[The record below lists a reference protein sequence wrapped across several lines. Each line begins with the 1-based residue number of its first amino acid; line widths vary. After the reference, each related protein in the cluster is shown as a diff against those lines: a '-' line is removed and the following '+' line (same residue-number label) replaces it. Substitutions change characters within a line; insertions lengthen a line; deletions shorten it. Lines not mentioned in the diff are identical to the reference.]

1 MKWQVVIIFFGCISN
16 AILGQKEL
24 GLQVDENRTVLFGAD
39 TIGTG
44 YKFMWIPDKGA
55 LRAGSVDGSKWNYG
69 NIGYYSTALGAG
81 TEATNAACTAIG
93 WFNKA
98 SGSYATALGTGTIAA
113 SLASTAVGVGNLTG
127 GDPINWIGT
136 DPLFQVGNGW
146 PTTIRSD
153 ALTILKNGQ
162 VHIPHGLDASLSSH
176 GYLMLGNP
184 LAGNI
189 IIDDNEIMARSNG
202 QVANLFL
209 NHDGGNLYLGGN
221 VFLEITPN
229 GDRAN
234 LQLDIN
240 TGQIYWENSS
250 RRFKENIST
259 LQDDW
264 TKILNIRPV
273 KYTRPG
279 LDDYWEYGYIAEEI
293 DSIGLSNL
301 VTYDT
306 TGLPNN
312 VNYEKMVLY
321 LTEMI
326 KLQQERLDRQ
336 QFQIDELI
344 GKLEN

>member
-1 MKWQVVIIFFGCISN
+1 MKWQVVIVLFACISET
-16 AILGQKEL
+16 LDGQSDL
-24 GLQVDENRTVLFGAD
+24 GLHIAQNQTVLFGED
-39 TIGTG
+39 TMGTG
-44 YKFMWIPDKGA
+44 SKFMWIPDKNA
-55 LRAGSVDGSKWNYG
+55 LRAGFIDGSGWNFG
-69 NIGYYSTALGAG
+69 NIGYSSIALGVG
-81 TEATNAACTAIG
+81 TEAPNLSSTAIG

-98 SGSYATALGTGTIAA
+98 SGYYSTALGASTIAT
-113 SLASTAVGVGNLTG
+113 SLASTAVGIGNLTG

-136 DPLFQVGNGW
+136 DPIFQVGNGW
-146 PTTIRSD
+146 PTTNRSD

-162 VHIPHGLDASLSSH
+162 VHIPHGMDASLSSN
-176 GYLMLGNP
+176 GFVMIGNP
-184 LAGNI
+184 LAGNV
-189 IIDDNEIMARSNG
+189 IIDDNEIMARNNG

-221 VFLEITPN
+221 VFLEATPD

-234 LQLDIN
+234 LQMDIN

-279 LDDYWEYGYIAEEI
+279 LADYWEYGYIAEEI

-336 QFQIDELI
+336 QLLIDQLI